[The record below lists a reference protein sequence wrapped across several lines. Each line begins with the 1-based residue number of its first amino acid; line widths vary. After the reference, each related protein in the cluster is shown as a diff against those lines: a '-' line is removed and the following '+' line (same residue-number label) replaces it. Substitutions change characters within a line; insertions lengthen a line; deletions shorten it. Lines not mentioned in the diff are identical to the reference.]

1 MSKQNITR
9 DIEIKNKLTV
19 IREEVGENNGGG
31 REKGQETCIK
41 DTWPTDFSTMM
52 KKRENKFFL
61 IFMDCEQLKK
71 QNLSKINLKNEKIKF
86 LIINGCFCL
95 KKALFLIVERHF
107 TE

>member
-52 KKRENKFFL
+52 KKE
-61 IFMDCEQLKK
+61 
-71 QNLSKINLKNEKIKF
+71 KINFFSYLWTVN
-86 LIINGCFCL
+86 N
-95 KKALFLIVERHF
+95 
-107 TE
+107 